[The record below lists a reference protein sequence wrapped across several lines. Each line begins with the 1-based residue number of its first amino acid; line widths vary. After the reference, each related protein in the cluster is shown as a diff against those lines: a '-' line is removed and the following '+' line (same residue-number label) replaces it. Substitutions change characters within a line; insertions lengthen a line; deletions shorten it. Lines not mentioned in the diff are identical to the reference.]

1 MTHDVWT
8 VARES
13 FDSPD
18 AVALWREC
26 YTHMSD
32 SWYLLKENRRTDP
45 DELEREIA
53 ADPGTEFAPPGGAL
67 VIARHAGV
75 AAGMAG
81 VRLLDDPL
89 AGGVR
94 TGDVPKGDAQTG
106 DVPTGAV
113 GTGEVPTGA
122 VGTGEVPA
130 GDVWMGEVPA
140 GGVWMGEVPAG
151 GVRTGGVATSDD
163 VRAELKRVYLRPEF
177 RGRGG
182 AELIVR
188 AAEDEARRLGASR
201 MVLETRSDFV
211 AARALYKRL
220 GYDEIEPYT
229 FAQYSEHWFGKEL

>member
-1 MTHDVWT
+1 MTHDAWT
-8 VARES
+8 VAREP

-53 ADPGTEFAPPGGAL
+53 ADPGTDFAPPGGAL
-67 VIARHAGV
+67 VIARHEGA

-81 VRLLDDPL
+81 VRLLDD
-89 AGGVR
+89 AR
-94 TGDVPKGDAQTG
+94 TGDVRLGDARAAGARPGRVRLG
-106 DVPTGAV
+106 D
-113 GTGEVPTGA
+113 
-122 VGTGEVPA
+122 A
-130 GDVWMGEVPA
+130 GDTRLRDA
-140 GGVWMGEVPAG
+140 
-151 GVRTGGVATSDD
+151 S
-163 VRAELKRVYLRPEF
+163 AELKRVYLRPVL

-229 FAQYSEHWFGKEL
+229 FTQYAEHWFGKEL

>member
-1 MTHDVWT
+1 MTHEAWT
-8 VARES
+8 VAPEP

-53 ADPGTEFAPPGGAL
+53 ADPGTDFAPPGGAL
-67 VIARHAGV
+67 VIARYGGA

-81 VRLLDDPL
+81 VRLLDDGELGRAAPDD
-89 AGGVR
+89 ARPGGAA
-94 TGDVPKGDAQTG
+94 PGDARPG
-106 DVPTGAV
+106 DAAP
-113 GTGEVPTGA
+113 
-122 VGTGEVPA
+122 
-130 GDVWMGEVPA
+130 GDARPGDARPGDA
-140 GGVWMGEVPAG
+140 RPGDA
-151 GVRTGGVATSDD
+151 
-163 VRAELKRVYLRPEF
+163 RAELKRVYLRPEY

-182 AELIVR
+182 AELIVG
-188 AAEDEARRLGASR
+188 AAEDQARRLGASR

-229 FAQYSEHWFGKEL
+229 FAQYSEHWYGKKL

>member
-81 VRLLDDPL
+81 VRLLDDAL
-89 AGGVR
+89 AGDGR
-94 TGDVPKGDAQTG
+94 TG
-106 DVPTGAV
+106 DVPTG
-113 GTGEVPTGA
+113 
-122 VGTGEVPA
+122 
-130 GDVWMGEVPA
+130 DV
-140 GGVWMGEVPAG
+140 
-151 GVRTGGVATSDD
+151 RRGGVATGD

-182 AELIVR
+182 AELVVR

-211 AARALYKRL
+211 AARALYRRL

-229 FAQYSEHWFGKEL
+229 FAQYSEHWFGKGL

>member
-1 MTHDVWT
+1 MTHDAWT
-8 VARES
+8 IAREP
-13 FDSPD
+13 FDSPA

-32 SWYLLKENRRTDP
+32 GWYLLKENRRTDP

-53 ADPGTEFAPPGGAL
+53 ADPGTDFAPPGGAL
-67 VIARHAGV
+67 VIARHEGA

-81 VRLLDDPL
+81 VRLLDD
-89 AGGVR
+89 AEE
-94 TGDVPKGDAQTG
+94 AQL
-106 DVPTGAV
+106 
-113 GTGEVPTGA
+113 
-122 VGTGEVPA
+122 
-130 GDVWMGEVPA
+130 
-140 GGVWMGEVPAG
+140 
-151 GVRTGGVATSDD
+151 RD

-182 AELIVR
+182 AELIVG

-201 MVLETRSDFV
+201 MVLDTRSDFV

-229 FAQYSEHWFGKEL
+229 FTPYAEHWFGKEL

>member
-1 MTHDVWT
+1 MTHDAWT
-8 VARES
+8 VAREP

-53 ADPGTEFAPPGGAL
+53 ADPGTEFVPPGGAL

-81 VRLLDDPL
+81 VRLLDDRR
-89 AGGVR
+89 AGGAR
-94 TGDVPKGDAQTG
+94 P
-106 DVPTGAV
+106 
-113 GTGEVPTGA
+113 E
-122 VGTGEVPA
+122 E
-130 GDVWMGEVPA
+130 
-140 GGVWMGEVPAG
+140 
-151 GVRTGGVATSDD
+151 

>member
-1 MTHDVWT
+1 MTHDAWT
-8 VARES
+8 VAPEP

-26 YTHMSD
+26 YTNMSD

-53 ADPGTEFAPPGGAL
+53 ADRGTDFVPPEGAL
-67 VIARHAGV
+67 VIARHEGA

-81 VRLLDDPL
+81 VRLLDD
-89 AGGVR
+89 
-94 TGDVPKGDAQTG
+94 
-106 DVPTGAV
+106 
-113 GTGEVPTGA
+113 
-122 VGTGEVPA
+122 
-130 GDVWMGEVPA
+130 
-140 GGVWMGEVPAG
+140 
-151 GVRTGGVATSDD
+151 S
-163 VRAELKRVYLRPEF
+163 RAELKRVFLRPEF

-188 AAEDEARRLGASR
+188 AAEDEARRLGARR

-211 AARALYKRL
+211 AARALYERL

-229 FAQYSEHWFGKEL
+229 FTPYSEHWYGKEL